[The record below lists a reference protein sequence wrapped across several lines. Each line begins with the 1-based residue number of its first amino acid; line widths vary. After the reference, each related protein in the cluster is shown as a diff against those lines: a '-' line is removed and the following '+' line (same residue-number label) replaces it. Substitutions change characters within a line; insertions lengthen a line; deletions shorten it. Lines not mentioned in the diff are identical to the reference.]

1 MIQIRLVLNLLSLAL
16 TIILAAAPAQAGKFN
31 EVLSAGDAAPD
42 FSGLIGVDDAE
53 HGLATYKDASVI
65 VLLFTANH
73 CPVAKAYDA
82 RLTALASDYKEKGVR
97 VIAVSVSKLEADKL
111 PKMKERAKAAGF
123 NFPYLYD
130 ESQNSARAYGASAT
144 PHVFVLDGERKIA
157 YMGRIDDDIN
167 EGRVKKRYL
176 RIAVDAVLAGA
187 SPEAQETRPVGC
199 PIVFE

>member
-1 MIQIRLVLNLLSLAL
+1 MNQIRFSITSLSLTLAL
-16 TIILAAAPAQAGKFN
+16 LLVGASAQAGKFN
-31 EVLSAGDAAPD
+31 EVLSAGDPAPD
-42 FSGLIGVDDAE
+42 FSGLVGVDDRE

-82 RLTALASDYKEKGVR
+82 RLVALATEYKDKGVQ

-111 PKMKERAKAAGF
+111 PKMKERAQAAGF

-130 ESQNSARAYGASAT
+130 ESQDSARAYGASAT
-144 PHVFVLDGERKIA
+144 PHVFVLDGQRKIA

-167 EGRVKKRYL
+167 EGRIKKRYL
-176 RIAVDAVLAGA
+176 RDAVNAVLAGGP
-187 SPEAQETRPVGC
+187 PEAQETRPVGC
-199 PIVFE
+199 PIIFE